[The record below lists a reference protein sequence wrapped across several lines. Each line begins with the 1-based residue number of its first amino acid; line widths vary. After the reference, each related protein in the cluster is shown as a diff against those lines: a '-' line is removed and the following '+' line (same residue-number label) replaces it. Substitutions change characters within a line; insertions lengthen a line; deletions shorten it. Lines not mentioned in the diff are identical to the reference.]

1 MGIRGRPR
9 PRGRVRRLSFPRPR
23 LRDPRV
29 GVAAVFLGLPLALVV
44 ARLLPADGIGLG
56 LRIAA
61 AAACVLLLPGAAI
74 VGALGRPLQPSL
86 ALAASLVLSLTVAF
100 AAFALT
106 FLADGTI
113 RLTIGA
119 IAVVTLAAAVP
130 AVRAG
135 PPGFDR
141 VELRVLLVVLGCA
154 AAFAAVVWW
163 ASPSLG
169 TGDVL
174 FHLGRARRLAET
186 DVLSSV
192 SVANEFADGGLHPG
206 YAFPLWHGVL
216 ALVAT
221 LAGVDV
227 AHVVLHLST
236 LLVLPA
242 FVVAYAAGRALF
254 DSWAGGLAVLAA
266 QVAQLGLARP
276 GVGSYAT
283 LSLPA
288 SVTRVVLVPALLA
301 LAFAFLRAPDR
312 LLLPSIAAASLA
324 VTVVHPTYLV
334 LIAVPAGA
342 FALLVLAFERPREP
356 VARLFAQVFAAIAI
370 PAGLFVAWL
379 YPTITDQA
387 SHRSPEAERA
397 RALEHYG
404 DALQVVGDGFRM
416 APGNLTGRG
425 PLFVA
430 AFLLL
435 PLAALAV
442 RRRWGAFPAGGMLA
456 ALAFLLAAPL
466 FVWLSDLMLVSQ
478 ARRLADFLP
487 VPFVIAAAAVVV
499 GRFRIAAVAAALG
512 LGVLL
517 QMLYGVTSAEDLTNR
532 GPGWPLWIGLAGG
545 IAGVAVA
552 VALGRRLDPFL
563 VPSRWT
569 ALVVLAFVTPIA
581 LASARGVERERV
593 EDPYGLTPGL
603 VEALRELETDDV
615 VFAHAATSHRVG
627 AQAAVRLAATIPHH
641 TADTGENRPYRRQ
654 RDTIRFFAPAG
665 LGDPDRGALLA
676 RYGTDYLLVDKVRP
690 YPEPFVSSFPTVYE
704 DRRYLL
710 LRVTSP

>member
-1 MGIRGRPR
+1 MASLTLPA
-9 PRGRVRRLSFPRPR
+9 VR
-23 LRDPRV
+23 LRDPRL
-29 GVAAVFLGLPLALVV
+29 GVSAAFLALPLALVV
-44 ARLLPADGIGLG
+44 ARLLPADGVGLG

-61 AAACVLLLPGAAI
+61 AAACVLFLPGAVI
-74 VGALGRPLQPSL
+74 VRALGRPLLPSL
-86 ALAASLVLSLTVAF
+86 ALAASFVLSLAVVF

-106 FLADGTI
+106 FAVSGTI

-119 IAVVTLAAAVP
+119 VALVTLAAAVP

-135 PPGFDR
+135 RPAFDR

-163 ASPSLG
+163 ATPSLG
-169 TGDVL
+169 TGDAL

-192 SVANEFADGGLHPG
+192 GVANEFIDGGLHPG
-206 YAFPLWHGVL
+206 YAFPLWHGAL

-254 DSWAGGLAVLAA
+254 GTWAGGVAVLAA
-266 QVAQLGLARP
+266 QVAQLGFARP
-276 GVGSYAT
+276 GVGSYAF

-301 LAFAFLRAPDR
+301 LCFTFLRVPDR
-312 LLLPSIAAASLA
+312 RLLPSIAAASLA
-324 VTVVHPTYLV
+324 VTVIHPTYLV
-334 LIAVPAGA
+334 LVGIPAIA
-342 FALLVLAFERPREP
+342 FAVLVLVFEKPREP
-356 VARLFAQVFAAIAI
+356 LARLLAQVAAAVAI
-370 PAGLFVAWL
+370 PAGLFIAWL
-379 YPTITDQA
+379 YPTIADQA
-387 SHRSPEAERA
+387 SHRTQEAERA

-404 DALQVVGDGFRM
+404 DALQGVADSFRM

-430 AFLLL
+430 AFLCL

-442 RRRWGAFPAGGMLA
+442 RRRWGAYAAGGMLA
-456 ALAFLLAAPL
+456 ALPFLLVPTL

-487 VPFVIAAAAVVV
+487 VPFVVAAAAVLV
-499 GRFRIAAVAAALG
+499 GRLR
-512 LGVLL
+512 
-517 QMLYGVTSAEDLTNR
+517 
-532 GPGWPLWIGLAGG
+532 

-552 VALGRRLDPFL
+552 LGFGVLLQALYGVSVAADLEDPGPVWPLWVACAGGAAGLVGAVALGHRLERFL
-563 VPSRWT
+563 LSSGWT
-569 ALVVLAFVTPIA
+569 ALVAIAFVVPIA
-581 LASARGVERERV
+581 LGSAGGIERDRV
-593 EDPYGLTPGL
+593 RDPYGLTPGL

-615 VFAHAATSHRVG
+615 VFAPATTSHRVG
-627 AQAAVRLAATIPHH
+627 AQAAVRLAATLPHH
-641 TADTGENRPYRRQ
+641 TADTGANRPYRRQ
-654 RDTIRFFAPAG
+654 RDTIRFFAAEPLDDG
-665 LGDPDRGALLA
+665 ERRALLE
-676 RYGTDYLLVDKVRP
+676 RYGADYLLVDKAMP
-690 YPEPFVSSFPTVYE
+690 YPRSYVASFPTVYE

-710 LRVTSP
+710 LRVTSS